1 MSKKNIINIQSD
13 SPQNEKTE
21 NENNYVERIIIITTY
36 NDSEFLSNLK
46 KCFEFVNQQAFNLKS
61 PKEIYTRDLSEE
73 EKKSLTIDYIS
84 GVQILDKTMRITF
97 LEGLKGK
104 SIEKIKEF
112 IPKKIMNNK
121 TNKYFSDSNLFF
133 NERIYSLFLLNL
145 KYIKLRNTLKE
156 ILTTYD
162 LYSKADKQREIYDSF
177 LKLGSILRVETMKD
191 IKEMDLFPKSEHL
204 IMLERKYADM
214 LIEEDLTGIN
224 TNKKNKKKKKKKLFE
239 LYDEKEK
246 EKQMKKSQTEKLLN
260 IKKNYQLNENNN
272 NNINNNFMNKV
283 FKPKLDS
290 HNLKY
295 IKLLNERPPQE
306 SIKETFEKNLI
317 YLKDMK
323 KKEYFRFCMPV
334 KENLKECQSQ
344 RNILFNSTVKNN
356 YYVNLIN
363 RMGEKYKND
372 KNNHYTYSTEKIFL
386 NFPIQDK
393 IDEYKKFDRNLK
405 KDFDRFTQPKRE
417 YIYLPKIKNEL

>member
-13 SPQNEKTE
+13 SPQNET
-21 NENNYVERIIIITTY
+21 NENNYVERIVIITTY

-46 KCFEFVNQQAFNLKS
+46 KCFEIVNQQAFNLKS
-61 PKEIYTRDLSEE
+61 PKEIYTRDLSED

-112 IPKKIMNNK
+112 IPKKNMNNK
-121 TNKYFSDSNLFF
+121 TNKYFSDSNVFF

-177 LKLGSILRVETMKD
+177 LKLGSILRVDTMKD

-306 SIKETFEKNLI
+306 SVKETFEKNLI
-317 YLKDMK
+317 YLKEMK

>member
-1 MSKKNIINIQSD
+1 MQSD
-13 SPQNEKTE
+13 LPQIEKTE

-46 KCFEFVNQQAFNLKS
+46 KCFEIINQQAFNLKS
-61 PKEIYTRDLSEE
+61 PKEIYTRDLSED

-84 GVQILDKTMRITF
+84 GVQILDKSMRITF
-97 LEGLKGK
+97 LEGIKGK

-112 IPKKIMNNK
+112 IPKNKMNNK
-121 TNKYFSDSNLFF
+121 TNKYFSDSNIFF

-145 KYIKLRNTLKE
+145 KYIKLRSTLKE

-177 LKLGSILRVETMKD
+177 LKLGSILRIDTMKD
-191 IKEMDLFPKSEHL
+191 IKEMDLFPKAEHL

-214 LIEEDLTGIN
+214 LMEEDLTGIN
-224 TNKKNKKKKKKKLFE
+224 SNKKNKKKKKKKLFE

-260 IKKNYQLNENNN
+260 VKKNYQLNENS
-272 NNINNNFMNKV
+272 INNNFMNKII
-283 FKPKLDS
+283 KPKLDS
-290 HNLKY
+290 HNINY
-295 IKLLNERPPQE
+295 IKYLNEKPQQE
-306 SIKETFEKNLI
+306 SIKETFEKNLK
-317 YLKDMK
+317 YLKEMK

-344 RNILFNSTVKNN
+344 RNILFNSSVKNN

-363 RMGEKYKND
+363 SMGEKYKND
-372 KNNHYTYSTEKIFL
+372 KNYHYTYSKEKIFL

-393 IDEYKKFDRNLK
+393 IDEFKKFDRNLK

>member
-21 NENNYVERIIIITTY
+21 NENNYVERMIIITTY

-61 PKEIYTRDLSEE
+61 PKEIYTRDLTEE

-121 TNKYFSDSNLFF
+121 TNKYFSDSNVFF

-239 LYDEKEK
+239 LNDEKEK

-272 NNINNNFMNKV
+272 TNINNNFMNKV

-295 IKLLNERPPQE
+295 IKYLNEKPPQE

>member
-13 SPQNEKTE
+13 SPQNEKAE

-61 PKEIYTRDLSEE
+61 PKEIYTRDLSED
-73 EKKSLTIDYIS
+73 EKQSLTIDYIS

-121 TNKYFSDSNLFF
+121 TNKYFSDSNVFF

-156 ILTTYD
+156 ILATYD

-290 HNLKY
+290 HNFKY

>member
-121 TNKYFSDSNLFF
+121 TNKYFSDSNVFF

-260 IKKNYQLNENNN
+260 IKKNYQLNENN

>member
-121 TNKYFSDSNLFF
+121 TNKYFSDSNVFF

>member
-13 SPQNEKTE
+13 SPQNET
-21 NENNYVERIIIITTY
+21 NENNYVERIVIITTY

-46 KCFEFVNQQAFNLKS
+46 KCFEIVNQQAFNLKS
-61 PKEIYTRDLSEE
+61 PKEIYTRDLSED
-73 EKKSLTIDYIS
+73 EKQSLTIDYIS
-84 GVQILDKTMRITF
+84 GVQILDKSMRITF

-112 IPKKIMNNK
+112 IPKKNMNNK
-121 TNKYFSDSNLFF
+121 TNKYFSDSNVFF

-177 LKLGSILRVETMKD
+177 LKLGSILRVDTMKD

-306 SIKETFEKNLI
+306 SVKETFEKNLI

>member
-21 NENNYVERIIIITTY
+21 NENNYVERMIIITTY

-61 PKEIYTRDLSEE
+61 PKEIYTRDLSED
-73 EKKSLTIDYIS
+73 EKQSLTIDYIS
-84 GVQILDKTMRITF
+84 GVQILDKSMRITF

-121 TNKYFSDSNLFF
+121 TNKYFSDSNVFF

-239 LYDEKEK
+239 IYDEKEK

-272 NNINNNFMNKV
+272 NIDNNFMNKV

>member
-13 SPQNEKTE
+13 SPQNET
-21 NENNYVERIIIITTY
+21 NENNYVERIVIITTY

-46 KCFEFVNQQAFNLKS
+46 KCFEIVNQQAFNLKS
-61 PKEIYTRDLSEE
+61 PKEIYTRDLSED
-73 EKKSLTIDYIS
+73 EKQSLTIDYIS
-84 GVQILDKTMRITF
+84 GVQILDKSMRITF

-112 IPKKIMNNK
+112 IPKKNMNNK
-121 TNKYFSDSNLFF
+121 TNKYFSDSNVFF

-177 LKLGSILRVETMKD
+177 LKLGSILRVDTMKD

-306 SIKETFEKNLI
+306 SVKETFEKNLI
-317 YLKDMK
+317 YLKEMK

>member
-1 MSKKNIINIQSD
+1 MSKKSIINIQSD
-13 SPQNEKTE
+13 LPPNENTE
-21 NENNYVERIIIITTY
+21 NENNYVERIVIITTY

-46 KCFEFVNQQAFNLKS
+46 KCFEIINQQAFNLKS
-61 PKEIYTRDLSEE
+61 PKEIYTRDLSED
-73 EKKSLTIDYIS
+73 EKKSLNIDYIS
-84 GVQILDKTMRITF
+84 GVQILDKSMRITF

-112 IPKKIMNNK
+112 IPKNKMNNK
-121 TNKYFSDSNLFF
+121 TYKYFSDSNIFF

-177 LKLGSILRVETMKD
+177 LKIGSILRVDTMKD
-191 IKEMDLFPKSEHL
+191 IKEMDLFPKAEHL
-204 IMLERKYADM
+204 LMLERKYADM
-214 LIEEDLTGIN
+214 LFEEDLTGIN

-239 LYDEKEK
+239 LNDEK

-260 IKKNYQLNENNN
+260 IKKNYQLNENS
-272 NNINNNFMNKV
+272 INNNFMNKII
-283 FKPKLDS
+283 KPKLDS
-290 HNLKY
+290 HNINY
-295 IKLLNERPPQE
+295 IKYLNEKPEQE
-306 SIKETFEKNLI
+306 SIKETFEKNLK
-317 YLKDMK
+317 YLKEMK

-344 RNILFNSTVKNN
+344 RNILFNSSVKNN

-363 RMGEKYKND
+363 SMGEKYKND
-372 KNNHYTYSTEKIFL
+372 KNYHYTYSKEKIFL

-393 IDEYKKFDRNLK
+393 IDEYKKFDKNLK

>member
-21 NENNYVERIIIITTY
+21 NENNYVERMIIITTY

-121 TNKYFSDSNLFF
+121 TNKYFSDSNVFF

-246 EKQMKKSQTEKLLN
+246 EKQMKKSQTEKFLN
-260 IKKNYQLNENNN
+260 I
-272 NNINNNFMNKV
+272 
-283 FKPKLDS
+283 
-290 HNLKY
+290 
-295 IKLLNERPPQE
+295 
-306 SIKETFEKNLI
+306 
-317 YLKDMK
+317 
-323 KKEYFRFCMPV
+323 
-334 KENLKECQSQ
+334 
-344 RNILFNSTVKNN
+344 
-356 YYVNLIN
+356 
-363 RMGEKYKND
+363 
-372 KNNHYTYSTEKIFL
+372 
-386 NFPIQDK
+386 
-393 IDEYKKFDRNLK
+393 
-405 KDFDRFTQPKRE
+405 
-417 YIYLPKIKNEL
+417 

>member
-1 MSKKNIINIQSD
+1 
-13 SPQNEKTE
+13 
-21 NENNYVERIIIITTY
+21 
-36 NDSEFLSNLK
+36 
-46 KCFEFVNQQAFNLKS
+46 
-61 PKEIYTRDLSEE
+61 
-73 EKKSLTIDYIS
+73 
-84 GVQILDKTMRITF
+84 MRITF

-121 TNKYFSDSNLFF
+121 TNKYFSDSNVFF

-290 HNLKY
+290 HNFKY

>member
-13 SPQNEKTE
+13 SPQNEK
-21 NENNYVERIIIITTY
+21 NENNYVERIVIITTY

-46 KCFEFVNQQAFNLKS
+46 KCFEIVNQQAFNLKS
-61 PKEIYTRDLSEE
+61 PKEIYTRDLSED
-73 EKKSLTIDYIS
+73 EKQSLTIDYIS
-84 GVQILDKTMRITF
+84 GVQILDKSMRITF

-121 TNKYFSDSNLFF
+121 TNKYFSDSNVFF

-145 KYIKLRNTLKE
+145 KYIKLRNTLKK

-177 LKLGSILRVETMKD
+177 LKLGSILRVDTMKD

-272 NNINNNFMNKV
+272 NIDNNFMNKV
-283 FKPKLDS
+283 VKPKLDS
-290 HNLKY
+290 HNFNY
-295 IKLLNERPPQE
+295 IKYLNEKPAKE

-317 YLKDMK
+317 YLKEMK

-363 RMGEKYKND
+363 RMGEKYKYD